1 MLGFVSFAFN
11 INLFLSWMKLIQIDK
26 ESEHGQLHCPSGIE

>member
-11 INLFLSWMKLIQIDK
+11 INLFFNWKKLIQIDK
-26 ESEHGQLHCPSGIE
+26 ESEDGQLHCPGGTE